1 MATITRQAI
10 NSYQTSVTNGVVPD
24 GMFIRDV
31 PDFIPIINRTD
42 TPLIKAIKSG
52 GTTKMLKME
61 YGQGNLTPT
70 SVTLTA
76 LVTAGA
82 STITVDNPNALQQ
95 YDVLR
100 IVDTGELVRVTAA
113 SPANPVAVVHHPG

>member
-31 PDFIPIINRTD
+31 PDFI
-42 TPLIKAIKSG
+42 PLIKAIKSG

>member
-31 PDFIPIINRTD
+31 PDFIPIINRSD

-52 GTTKMLKME
+52 GTTDKLKME
-61 YGQGNLTPT
+61 YGQGNLPT
-70 SVTLTA
+70 RTVALTA
-76 LVTAGA
+76 AVTAGA
-82 STITVDNPNALQQ
+82 STITVDVPNALQQ
-95 YDVLR
+95 YDVIR
-100 IVDTGELVRVTAA
+100 FVNGDQARV
-113 SPANPVAVVHHPG
+113 